1 MSLMSTWVAKI
12 CKTDEHLKES
22 PNVSCY
28 QHVLFASVCCMCFSN
43 SLFQGGKPRPNSLM
57 AQKYYESGKPVIFRT
72 LVARPVL
79 LSQAMGAE
87 TGLNIGDE
95 VEALKPGRFFKETWI
110 PSMWKKAKAG
120 GRSTSKNQDFIQI
133 QTNSNKTLI
142 NWLIELIVYDVPLRS

>member
-1 MSLMSTWVAKI
+1 
-12 CKTDEHLKES
+12 
-22 PNVSCY
+22 
-28 QHVLFASVCCMCFSN
+28 
-43 SLFQGGKPRPNSLM
+43 M

>member
-1 MSLMSTWVAKI
+1 MIKKKKIFLSTSCLPI
-12 CKTDEHLKES
+12 CCV
-22 PNVSCY
+22 P
-28 QHVLFASVCCMCFSN
+28 Q
-43 SLFQGGKPRPNSLM
+43 LFQPACEGGKPRPNSLM

-120 GRSTSKNQDFIQI
+120 LHPKIMISYKFRQDIG
-133 QTNSNKTLI
+133 
-142 NWLIELIVYDVPLRS
+142 

>member
-1 MSLMSTWVAKI
+1 MSTWVAKI

-22 PNVSCY
+22 PNVSC
-28 QHVLFASVCCMCFSN
+28 CICFSN

-120 GRSTSKNQDFIQI
+120 GPVAGLHPKNHDFIQF
-133 QTNSNKTLI
+133 QT
-142 NWLIELIVYDVPLRS
+142 RH

>member
-1 MSLMSTWVAKI
+1 MSTWVAKI

-28 QHVLFASVCCMCFSN
+28 QHVLFAFVCCICFSN

-120 GRSTSKNQDFIQI
+120 GTVAGLHPKNHDFIQFH
-133 QTNSNKTLI
+133 T
-142 NWLIELIVYDVPLRS
+142 RH